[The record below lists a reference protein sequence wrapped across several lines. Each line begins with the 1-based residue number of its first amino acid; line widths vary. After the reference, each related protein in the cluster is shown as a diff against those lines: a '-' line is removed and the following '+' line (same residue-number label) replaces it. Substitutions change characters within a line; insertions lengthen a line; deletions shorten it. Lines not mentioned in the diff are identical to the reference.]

1 MPDVGAPHPACDSFC
16 VSTPEKGKIS
26 TEISQDVIREAL
38 ESVKR
43 RDVCEDDEAPSE
55 TAETAEDPPSELD
68 AVRAQLD
75 FSQAK
80 GRELMEKLK
89 EAHERML
96 RAAADLDN
104 YKKRAHKEKEEAQKF
119 GNERLLRDFV
129 PVMDNLDRALE
140 HARSNADF
148 EGLLTGVAMTR
159 KQFEEALS
167 RHGVKSFSSVGQ
179 PFDPHLHEAMQQV
192 VSPELPP
199 NHVVSELLRGYTLN
213 DRLIRAALV
222 VVSRPDAEPVA
233 AAAAAGEQSESGGGE
248 QVVPG
253 ATRGDGET

>member
-1 MPDVGAPHPACDSFC
+1 M
-16 VSTPEKGKIS
+16 STPEKGKIS
-26 TEISQDVIREAL
+26 TEISHDVIREAL

-43 RDVCEDDEAPSE
+43 HDAEPVEPAEA
-55 TAETAEDPPSELD
+55 TEDPPSELE

-96 RAAADLDN
+96 RAVADLDN

-148 EGLLTGVAMTR
+148 DGLLTGVAMTR
-159 KQFEEALS
+159 KQFEEALG
-167 RHGVKSFSSVGQ
+167 RHGVKSFSAVGQ

-192 VSPELPP
+192 SAPELPA

-222 VVSRPDAEPVA
+222 LVSKPDGEAAAPASSSAAAEPD
-233 AAAAAGEQSESGGGE
+233 GGGE
-248 QVVPG
+248 QQVVPG
-253 ATRGDGET
+253 ATPGDGET

>member
-1 MPDVGAPHPACDSFC
+1 M
-16 VSTPEKGKIS
+16 STPEKGKVS

-38 ESVKR
+38 ESVQR
-43 RDVCEDDEAPSE
+43 HDGDPP
-55 TAETAEDPPSELD
+55 EDPQSELE

-96 RAAADLDN
+96 RAVADLDN
-104 YKKRAHKEKEEAQKF
+104 YKKRAQKEKEEAQKF

-140 HARSNADF
+140 HAKSNADF

-159 KQFEEALS
+159 KQFEEALG
-167 RHGVKSFSSVGQ
+167 RHGVKSFSAVGQ

-192 VSPELPP
+192 AAADVPA

-213 DRLIRAALV
+213 ERLIRAALV
-222 VVSRPDAEPVA
+222 VVAKPEEEGSSEAG
-233 AAAAAGEQSESGGGE
+233 AAGAAGDGGAQQE
-248 QVVPG
+248 VVPG